1 MSQPNAMLVRRA
13 IDEIWNRGNY
23 ALLGEIAADDIVIHA
38 SPPGEDIQ
46 GHEGIVQ
53 FYDALRRAFSDLH
66 FTVEDQIAAGDRVVI
81 RWTASGTHT
90 GEFQGI
96 PPTGKTVRISGI
108 DIDRVVDGKVV
119 ECWPEVNELGLL
131 QQLGV
136 LPAPELVAH

>member
-1 MSQPNAMLVRRA
+1 MSQSNAMLVRRA

-46 GHEGIVQ
+46 GHAGIVQ
-53 FYDALRRAFSDLH
+53 FHDALRAAFSDLH
-66 FTVEDQIAAGDRVVI
+66 FRVEDQIAAGDKVVI

-96 PPTGKTVRISGI
+96 PPTGKAVRISGI

-136 LPAPELVAH
+136 LPAPELVAR